1 MNHYEN
7 IAILDPSLSE
17 EEVSD
22 SIEKITSL
30 ITKNGGEIIKS
41 ENWGKKDL
49 AYEIHKQKKGFYLF
63 TVFKSPSDVIKKLE
77 DYFKVFD
84 PVFKF
89 MIVKLGKK
97 EIAALIKSMQKA
109 AEKEQ
114 AVEEVT
120 EGV

>member
-17 EEVSD
+17 EEVAD

-30 ITKNGGEIIKS
+30 IVKNGGEIIKS

-49 AYEIHKQKKGFYLF
+49 AYEIHKHKKGFYLF

-77 DYFKVFD
+77 DYYKVFD

-89 MIVKLGKK
+89 LIVKLGKK
-97 EIAALIKSMQKA
+97 EIAALIKSIQKAEEKEKA
-109 AEKEQ
+109 AE
-114 AVEEVT
+114 EVA

>member
-7 IAILDPSLSE
+7 IAILDPALSE

>member
-63 TVFKSPSDVIKKLE
+63 TVFKSPSDVIEKLE

-114 AVEEVT
+114 AAEEVT

>member
-17 EEVSD
+17 EEVAD

-77 DYFKVFD
+77 DYYKVFD

-109 AEKEQ
+109 EEKEQ
-114 AVEEVT
+114 AVEEVK

>member
-7 IAILDPSLSE
+7 ITILDPSLSE

-22 SIEKITSL
+22 ATDKITSL

-49 AYEIHKQKKGFYLF
+49 AYEIHKRKKGFYF
-63 TVFKSPSDVIKKLE
+63 FIIFRAPSAVIKKLE
-77 DYFKVFD
+77 DLYKVYD

-89 MIVKLGKK
+89 MIVKMRKK
-97 EIAALIKSMQKA
+97 EITALERSLQKSEAKPVSEE
-109 AEKEQ
+109 AEI
-114 AVEEVT
+114 V
-120 EGV
+120 